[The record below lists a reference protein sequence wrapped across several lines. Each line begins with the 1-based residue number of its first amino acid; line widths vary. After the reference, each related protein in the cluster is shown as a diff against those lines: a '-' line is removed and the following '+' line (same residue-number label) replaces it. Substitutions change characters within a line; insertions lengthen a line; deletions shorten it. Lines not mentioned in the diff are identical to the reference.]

1 MNVFVKINQNVV
13 VNKGEYS
20 MKKMIIFDPAMCCST
35 GVCGPSIDK
44 NLLRVSTL
52 LNNLKN
58 KGVIVERH
66 NLTNNPQ
73 MFVDTKVISTMLLK
87 DGVEVLPVTMVDG
100 EVAKTKAYPTNEEIL
115 NLLELPADFLKV
127 TIKRQSKGDG
137 CC

>member
-1 MNVFVKINQNVV
+1 
-13 VNKGEYS
+13 

-35 GVCGPSIDK
+35 GVCGPSVDK
-44 NLLRVSTL
+44 ELLRVSSV

-73 MFVDTKVISTMLLK
+73 IFVDTKIISTMLLK
-87 DGVEVLPVTMVDG
+87 EGVEVLPITMVDG
-100 EVAKTKAYPTNEEIL
+100 EVVKTKAYPTNEEFL
-115 NLLELPADFLKV
+115 SLLELPEDFLKI
-127 TIKRQSKGDG
+127 TIKKPTAAKVKGSCCGDG